1 MTSQLRLALS
11 LTKPQRPIDL
21 DALYV
26 IYRASM
32 YHSTNKARGKPWND
46 RRERRQFIEQV
57 NPDTVALIEVDGA
70 IAGFIDLRS
79 EDGALIVHTL
89 VLHSQH
95 QSKGIGTAVMQ
106 GICNMADK
114 KGCQIK
120 LFVLRA
126 NSGAKR
132 FYRRLGF
139 KVASSSTYHEHMI
152 YHGQS
157 HHDER

>member
-1 MTSQLRLALS
+1 MALQLGMALS
-11 LTKPQRPIDL
+11 VTKPQRPIDL

-89 VLHSQH
+89 VLHSEH

-106 GICNMADK
+106 GICRMADK
-114 KGCQIK
+114 QGCQVK
-120 LFVLRA
+120 LFVLKA
-126 NSGAKR
+126 NKGAKR
-132 FYRRLGF
+132 FYQRLGF
-139 KVASSSTYHEHMI
+139 EVASSSIYHDHMI
-152 YHGQS
+152 YGGEN
-157 HHDER
+157 HHSE